1 MVGTKLRTVQ
11 WPSIDS
17 NASRGVNIDRYHN
30 KGLGGQHSM
39 ESYQGDVVFSGN
51 EKPHKCLKTFS
62 HKTTIQTFSKI
73 MEHKAIHLPVD
84 NMVALTQ
91 LLKTGGTQNLKL
103 VQLAKEMQD
112 HLLQC
117 GITFT
122 VESLPSKL
130 NVTADLESRNNSNSS
145 EWKLAPESFQ
155 KICQVMG
162 APQNDLFVSGLS
174 HQIKIY
180 FLWKPDPLSQAADV
194 FQVNWFTRF
203 FMLFPHF
210 SLYAFPPFPKVFRK
224 VLKKKVPMM
233 MILATRAWPK
243 QLWYPE
249 TMRMSIQQPTLL
261 TQKRDL
267 LKNPKEEIHPLVQSK
282 L

>member
-17 NASRGVNIDRYHN
+17 NASRVVNTDRYYN
-30 KGLGGQHSM
+30 KGLGVQHSM

-51 EKPHKCLKTFS
+51 EKPHKYLKNFS

-84 NMVALTQ
+84 NMVALAQ
-91 LLKTGGTQNLKL
+91 LLKMGGTQNLKL

-130 NVTADLESRNNSNSS
+130 NVIADWS
-145 EWKLAPESFQ
+145 PETTRT
-155 KICQVMG
+155 
-162 APQNDLFVSGLS
+162 PQNGSQLPS
-174 HQIKIY
+174 H
-180 FLWKPDPLSQAADV
+180 
-194 FQVNWFTRF
+194 
-203 FMLFPHF
+203 
-210 SLYAFPPFPKVFRK
+210 FRK
-224 VLKKKVPMM
+224 FVK
-233 MILATRAWPK
+233 
-243 QLWYPE
+243 
-249 TMRMSIQQPTLL
+249 
-261 TQKRDL
+261 
-267 LKNPKEEIHPLVQSK
+267 
-282 L
+282 